1 MIAVSDTDN
10 TESDPL
16 LQTIQSLTKE
26 MNAIRQELL
35 EHKKNGKKPTKE
47 QLDKLNAVL
56 KEVNSFRTELNNTYQ
71 SLYNNPQTK
80 LGDF

>member
-1 MIAVSDTDN
+1 
-10 TESDPL
+10 
-16 LQTIQSLTKE
+16 
-26 MNAIRQELL
+26 MNSIRQELL
-35 EHKKNGKKPTKE
+35 EYKKNGKKATKE

-56 KEVNSFRTELNNTYQ
+56 KEVNSFRTELKNTYQ